1 MERRKR
7 FNVFAN
13 VSNVSA
19 VPSVTLGTAETF
31 ERLRETVKRLSRSN
45 AVPRVMLGT
54 AETF

>member
-13 VSNVSA
+13 LSNVSA

-31 ERLRETVKRLSRSN
+31 ERFRETLKSFSRSKCN
-45 AVPRVMLGT
+45 AWN
-54 AETF
+54 A